1 MDHLPVFLDVKKRKI
16 VVCGEETI
24 AARRVEASLRA
35 GADVHLFAINPGD
48 EFHRHIEHSNLTHHK
63 RRATAGDMKGA
74 LIAYGGSENAEENEQ
89 LYHLAKANDVLVNVA
104 DVTEF
109 CDFITPSVIDRT
121 PLVVAISS
129 SGNAPILARIL
140 RARIESM
147 LPATYGRLAKFAGS
161 FRHTVMNN
169 LKKPESRRN
178 FWEHVIDGSVG
189 DLFMSGDEDQASKKL
204 LFELDEAT
212 KEKEIAKNGAVFL
225 VGAGP
230 GDPDLLTFR
239 ALRLMQRADV
249 VVYDRLIG
257 DDIMNFVR
265 RDAERIYVGKMP
277 NQHTMQQED
286 ISQLLVDLAKQGK
299 NVLRLKGGDPFIF
312 GRGGEEMDLL
322 AENNIP
328 FQVVPGITAASGC
341 STYSG
346 IPLTHRDHAQ
356 SCVFVTAHGKN
367 GVLELDWNSLV
378 QPTQTVVV
386 YMGLS
391 SLGILMEQLAAHG
404 ADPETPAAVVDKGT
418 RPDQRIVTGTIA
430 DLHEKVLK
438 AEFDGPSMIIIGSVV
453 TLRDKLRWFGATD
466 DKIHSF
472 SLTAR
477 DNL

>member
-1 MDHLPVFLDVKKRKI
+1 MDHLPVFLDVKNRKI

-35 GADVHLFAINPGD
+35 GANVHLFADSPGD
-48 EFHRHIEHSNLTHHK
+48 EFHKHLEHPNLTHHQ

-74 LIAYGGSENAEENEQ
+74 LIAYGASEDPQENEQ
-89 LYHLAKANDVLVNVA
+89 LYHLAKANDILANVA

-109 CDFITPSVIDRT
+109 CDFITPSVIDRS

-140 RARIESM
+140 RARIESL

-161 FRHTVMNN
+161 FRDTVMKN

-189 DLFMSGDEDQASKKL
+189 DLFMSGDEDQAAKKL
-204 LFELDEAT
+204 LLELDDAAN
-212 KEKEIAKNGAVFL
+212 EKELSKNGAVFL

-257 DDIMNFVR
+257 DDIMSFVR

-277 NQHTMQQED
+277 NQHTMLQED

-356 SCVFVTAHGKN
+356 SCVFVTAHGKD
-367 GVLELDWNSLV
+367 GVLNLDWECFMK
-378 QPTQTVVV
+378 PTQTVVV

-391 SLGILMEQLAAHG
+391 SLGALMEQLKERG
-404 ADPETPAAVVDKGT
+404 ADPETPAAVIDKGT
-418 RPDQRIVTGTIA
+418 RPDQRIVTGTISNLA
-430 DLHEKVLK
+430 AKVHE
-438 AEFDGPSMIIIGSVV
+438 AEFEGPSMIIIGSVV
-453 TLRDKLRWFGATD
+453 TLRDKLRWFGASD
-466 DKIHSF
+466 EQEHSF

>member
-1 MDHLPVFLDVKKRKI
+1 MEHLPVFLDVKGRKI
-16 VVCGEETI
+16 IVCGEQTI

-35 GADVHLFAINPGD
+35 GANVHLFAENPGG
-48 EFHRHIEHSNLTHHK
+48 EFHRHLQHEKLTHHK
-63 RRATAGDMKGA
+63 RTTVAGDMKDA
-74 LIAYGGSENAEENEQ
+74 LIAYGASEDAQENEQ
-89 LYHLAKANDVLVNVA
+89 LYYLAKANDVLVNVA
-104 DVTEF
+104 DDTEF
-109 CDFITPSVIDRT
+109 CDFITPSIIDRS

-147 LPATYGRLAKFAGS
+147 LPATYGRLAKFAGG
-161 FRHTVMNN
+161 FRETVMKN

-189 DLFMSGDEDQASKKL
+189 DLFMSGDEDQAAEKL
-204 LFELDEAT
+204 LHELDEAT
-212 KEKEIAKNGAVFL
+212 QEKEIAKNGAVFL

-257 DDIMNFVR
+257 DDIMSFVR

-277 NQHTMQQED
+277 NQHTMLQED

-367 GVLELDWNSLV
+367 GVLELDWNSLI

-404 ADPETPAAVVDKGT
+404 ADPETPAAVIDNGT
-418 RPDQRIVTGTIA
+418 RPEQRIVTGTISN
-430 DLHEKVLK
+430 LHEKVLE
-438 AEFDGPSMIIIGSVV
+438 AQFSGPSMIIIGSVV
-453 TLRDKLRWFGATD
+453 TLREKLRWFGATND
-466 DKIHSF
+466 PDYSF
-472 SLTAR
+472 SITAR
-477 DNL
+477 ENL

>member
-1 MDHLPVFLDVKKRKI
+1 MDHLPVFLDVKGRKI

-24 AARRVEASLRA
+24 AARRVEASLRT
-35 GADVHLFAINPGD
+35 GANVHLFADNPGS
-48 EFHRHIEHSNLTHHK
+48 EFHRHLHHENLTHHK
-63 RRATAGDMKGA
+63 RRATAADMNGA
-74 LIAYGGSENAEENEQ
+74 LIAYGASQDAQENEQ
-89 LYHLAKANDVLVNVA
+89 LYHLAKANNVLANVA
-104 DVTEF
+104 DVTGF
-109 CDFITPSVIDRT
+109 CDFITPSVIDRS

-147 LPATYGRLAKFAGS
+147 LPATYGKLAKFAGG
-161 FRHTVMNN
+161 FRHTVMKN

-178 FWEHVIDGSVG
+178 FWEHVIDGSIG
-189 DLFMSGDEDQASKKL
+189 DLFMAGDEDRAAEKL
-204 LFELDEAT
+204 LLELDEAAN
-212 KEKEIAKNGAVFL
+212 EKEIAKGGAVFL

-277 NQHTMQQED
+277 NQHTMLQED
-286 ISQLLVDLAKQGK
+286 ISRLLVDLAQQGK

-356 SCVFVTAHGKN
+356 SCVFVTAHGKD
-367 GVLELDWNSLV
+367 GVLDLDWDSLV

-386 YMGLS
+386 YMGLA
-391 SLGILMEQLAAHG
+391 SLGILMDQLAAHG
-404 ADPETPAAVVDKGT
+404 ADPNTPAAVVDKGT
-418 RPDQRIVTGTIA
+418 RPEQRIVTGTITN
-430 DLHEKVLK
+430 LHQKVLE

-453 TLRDKLRWFGATD
+453 TLRDKLRWFGASD
-466 DKIHSF
+466 DQNYSF
-472 SLTAR
+472 SLTVR
-477 DNL
+477 DKL